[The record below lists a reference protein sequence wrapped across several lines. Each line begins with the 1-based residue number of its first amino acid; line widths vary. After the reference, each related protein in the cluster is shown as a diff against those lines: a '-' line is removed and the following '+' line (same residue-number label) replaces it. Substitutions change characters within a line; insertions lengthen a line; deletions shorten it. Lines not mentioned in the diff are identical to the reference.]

1 MHRKKFYYRFLAGSN
16 RLRHMR
22 RAIARARLYTRLKHR
37 RTKIARLVSFKKL
50 QGVRQIALLKQCF
63 LSFTFYITQRS
74 YEKIMCIYFLFH
86 WFSGENCIIFLF
98 SLHKER
104 QTSKELKRNMN
115 DGTIVF
121 TYRLNLKNSS
131 SLFFLIQDNFMF

>member
-1 MHRKKFYYRFLAGSN
+1 MQQ
-16 RLRHMR
+16 
-22 RAIARARLYTRLKHR
+22 
-37 RTKIARLVSFKKL
+37 IARL
-50 QGVRQIALLKQCF
+50 KQQRF

-86 WFSGENCIIFLF
+86 WFSGENCIMFLF

-121 TYRLNLKNSS
+121 
-131 SLFFLIQDNFMF
+131 LFLLIVLA

>member
-1 MHRKKFYYRFLAGSN
+1 MRCVTPQASAYEVCDRMHMPLDTPKTLETWGKK
-16 RLRHMR
+16 
-22 RAIARARLYTRLKHR
+22 ARLF
-37 RTKIARLVSFKKL
+37 SFKKL
-50 QGVRQIALLKQCF
+50 QGVRQIARLKQQRF

-115 DGTIVF
+115 DGTIIF